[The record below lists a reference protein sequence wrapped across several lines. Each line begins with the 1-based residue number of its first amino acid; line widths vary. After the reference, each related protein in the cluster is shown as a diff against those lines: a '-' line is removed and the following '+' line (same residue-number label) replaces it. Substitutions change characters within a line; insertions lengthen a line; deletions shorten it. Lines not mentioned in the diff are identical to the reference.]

1 MTSLYTTTQTSNGSA
16 SVSVC
21 SSVLPEG
28 YPKPSWFELG
38 KPQTPCLPGKEM
50 TMPFA
55 IYRHEKIKT
64 AQALTAS
71 ANHMTRAADTPNADP
86 TRAALNRVLI
96 GSADPAADA
105 AALIPAPDAVDEG
118 GKKRRRSNSV
128 LAIEILL
135 TACPSGGPR
144 PPRRAAGLAG
154 PLDGMAGPRVW
165 PREHRPPAP
174 PRRRA
179 DAPPHGLHRPAR

>member
-1 MTSLYTTTQTSNGSA
+1 
-16 SVSVC
+16 
-21 SSVLPEG
+21 
-28 YPKPSWFELG
+28 
-38 KPQTPCLPGKEM
+38 
-50 TMPFA
+50 MPFA

-135 TACPSGGPR
+135 TASPEWWAEATP
-144 PPRRAAGLAG
+144 AAQQDW
-154 PLDGMAGPRVW
+154 LDRSTEWLVRRVW